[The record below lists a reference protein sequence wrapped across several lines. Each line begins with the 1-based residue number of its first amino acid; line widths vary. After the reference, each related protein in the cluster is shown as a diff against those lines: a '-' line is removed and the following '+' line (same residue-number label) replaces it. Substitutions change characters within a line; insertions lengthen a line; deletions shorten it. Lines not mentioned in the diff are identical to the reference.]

1 MSAYNPVTEA
11 FYIQASRGFTPSGV
25 IKPDVT
31 APGVNIY
38 GPLPKN
44 NFGTMTGTGVSA
56 ALTAGIAALFMQQY
70 TEYTISGNSVREL
83 LIRGAVRRGEEFPN
97 REWGYGTV
105 DAYASISFDV

>member
-1 MSAYNPVTEA
+1 MSAYNPVDEA
-11 FYIQASRGFTPSGV
+11 FFLQASRGFTPNGT

-44 NFGTMTGTGVSA
+44 NYGTMTGTSVA
-56 ALTAGIAALFMQQY
+56 AAITTGIAALFMQ
-70 TEYTISGNSVREL
+70 EYSGYGISGNSVREL
-83 LIRGAVRRGEEFPN
+83 LIRGAERRGEEFPS

-105 DAYASISFDV
+105 DAYESITFE